1 MTSTRLLVKLCQMYF
16 EQDKS
21 QKEIS
26 EALGISRAQI
36 SRLLKRARE
45 ENIVT
50 IQINDPSINE
60 TSLEKALVERYRL
73 VDAVVINTAG
83 VSKTQQLEE
92 FGRLAAP
99 RLEHYIKDR
108 DIVGIMSGRTIS
120 QLIQGID
127 NFPRK
132 NLKILPLVGGIGS
145 RNSSWQANSIAEV
158 FASKT
163 KSTSYTLNAP
173 SALQS
178 EAARDLMME
187 EPEINS
193 LLKMGTVCDVSIVG
207 IGSAALGSSNVI
219 AGALTKQDIESL
231 REIGAVGSVCIS
243 YYDRKGELL
252 HPKIESRMIGQTI
265 ESIANSK
272 VIAVAIGE
280 EKLIAIDAALK
291 NGYVDVFITN
301 VETAN
306 HIITQENEEEPK

>member
-1 MTSTRLLVKLCQMYF
+1 MINDRLLVKLSQMYY

-36 SRLLKRARE
+36 SRLLKKARE

-50 IQINDPSINE
+50 IQINDPSVSE
-60 TSLEKALVERYRL
+60 TSLEKALIKRYGL
-73 VDAVVINTAG
+73 TDAVVINTAG
-83 VSKTQQLEE
+83 IAMAQQLEE
-92 FGRLAAP
+92 FGRLAGP
-99 RLEHYIKDR
+99 RLDHYIKDR

-120 QLIQGID
+120 QLIQGIGS
-127 NFPRK
+127 FPRK

-163 KSTSYTLNAP
+163 NSTSYTLNAP
-173 SALQS
+173 SVLQS
-178 EAARDLMME
+178 EAARDLMVN
-187 EPEINS
+187 EPEISS

-207 IGSAALGSSNVI
+207 IGAAAVGSSNVI
-219 AGALTKQDIESL
+219 AGALTQEDIEKL
-231 REIGAVGSVCIS
+231 KQIGAVGSICIS
-243 YYDRKGELL
+243 YYDRVGKLL
-252 HPKIESRMIGQTI
+252 HPEIESRMIGQ
-265 ESIANSK
+265 SIDSISNSK

-280 EKLIAIDAALK
+280 EKIIAIDTALK

-301 VETAN
+301 VETAQ
-306 HIITQENEEEPK
+306 HIIDQENEEEPR